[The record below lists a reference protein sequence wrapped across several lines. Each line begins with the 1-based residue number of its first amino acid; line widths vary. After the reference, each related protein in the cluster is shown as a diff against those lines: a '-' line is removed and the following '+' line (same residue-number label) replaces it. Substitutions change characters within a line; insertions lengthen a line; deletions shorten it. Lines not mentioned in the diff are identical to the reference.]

1 MLSASAIYIVKVV
14 VENLMLFHT
23 FKNYKMIP
31 VLVILLGALVS
42 QSCARHSSEN
52 IDKTALRFYGTPAEN
67 GDDFAHEQ
75 VPSNIYSAGLNC
87 SQFQDMGAALNY
99 RTDKPI
105 NLTKASII
113 ATGEN
118 DLILAQGLLLSPG
131 DLVEVLIEDGEGFN
145 GRYIIDNAGY
155 VKLPLVGIIEAGGAT
170 TNTLEDKIEMALV
183 RAEIFQPANAN
194 VTIHVL
200 NWSSISVSVAG
211 AVFNPGTVLINRKP
225 TGIQNS
231 EHLEAYGDY
240 STTRLLSEAI
250 RAASGIRPDAK
261 LDQIILLRK
270 GWQVQI
276 DMTGMLS
283 GDLVKDYP
291 LVAGDRVIVP
301 STGCFQEQLVRP
313 SQITPK
319 GFRVFMSNLIDSA
332 GDNSSAAVGRYSTN
346 LPYGTRLLQA
356 AVSANCVGGKDWTNA
371 PRRVVLASKNPITG
385 QTQVIERS
393 VEQLLTMPSEGNIN
407 PYLMP
412 NDAIACYDSD
422 ITNFRDIAKTVVDFV
437 LPFKLL

>member
-1 MLSASAIYIVKVV
+1 
-14 VENLMLFHT
+14 MLFHSPSNIKPT
-23 FKNYKMIP
+23 
-31 VLVILLGALVS
+31 LVFITLLISLILPG
-42 QSCARHSSEN
+42 CARHSSDVIEQSS
-52 IDKTALRFYGTPAEN
+52 LRFYGVPTDN
-67 GDDFAHEQ
+67 GDDFIHEQ
-75 VPSNIYSAGLNC
+75 APNNIFSDGLNC
-87 SQFQDMGAALNY
+87 RQFKDMGAALNY

-105 NLTKASII
+105 NSSTVDIF

-118 DLILAQGLLLSPG
+118 DQILAQGILLSPG

-155 VKLPLVGIIEAGGAT
+155 VKLPLIGVIEAGGAT
-170 TNTLEDKIEMALV
+170 TNKLETKIELALIK
-183 RAEIFQPANAN
+183 AEIFQPASAS

-200 NWSSISVSVAG
+200 NWSSIEVSVAG
-211 AVFNPGTVLINRKP
+211 AVFNAGTVLINKKP
-225 TGIQNS
+225 MGIQNA

-240 STTRLLSEAI
+240 STTRLLSEAL

-261 LDQIILLRK
+261 LDQVILLRK

-301 STGCFQEQLVRP
+301 STGCFQEHLVRP

-332 GDNSSAAVGRYSTN
+332 SDNSSAAVGRYSTN

-356 AVSANCVGGKDWTNA
+356 AISANCVGGKDWTNA
-371 PRRVVLASKNPITG
+371 PRRIVLSSKNPITG
-385 QTQVIERS
+385 ETQVVERS
-393 VEQLLTMPSEGNIN
+393 VEELMTKPNKSQIN

-412 NDAIACYDSD
+412 NDAVACYDSD
-422 ITNFRDIAKTVVDFV
+422 ITNFRDIARTVADIII
-437 LPFKLL
+437 PFKLL

>member
-1 MLSASAIYIVKVV
+1 
-14 VENLMLFHT
+14 MLFHSFLNIKT
-23 FKNYKMIP
+23 FP
-31 VLVILLGALVS
+31 VLLALLSTLILQG
-42 QSCARHSSEN
+42 CAKHSSEVM
-52 IDKTALRFYGTPAEN
+52 DKSALRFYGTPADN
-67 GDDFAHEQ
+67 GDDFIHEKA
-75 VPSNIYSAGLNC
+75 PSNSYSDGLDC
-87 SQFQDMGAALNY
+87 RQFKDMGAALNY

-105 NLTKASII
+105 DLSTAGIVT
-113 ATGEN
+113 TGEN
-118 DLILAQGLLLSPG
+118 DLILAQGMLLSPG

-155 VKLPLVGIIEAGGAT
+155 VKLPFIGIVEAGGAT
-170 TNTLEDKIEMALV
+170 TNNLETKIELALI
-183 RAEIFQPANAN
+183 RAEIFQPTSAN

-200 NWSSISVSVAG
+200 NWSSIEVSVAG
-211 AVFNPGTVLINRKP
+211 AVFNAGTVLINKKP
-225 TGIQNS
+225 TGIQNA
-231 EHLEAYGDY
+231 EHLAAYGDY
-240 STTRLLSEAI
+240 SSTRLLSEAL
-250 RAASGIRPDAK
+250 RAAAGIRPDAK
-261 LDQIILLRK
+261 LDQVILLRK

-283 GDLVKDYP
+283 GNLVKDYP

-301 STGCFQEQLVRP
+301 STGCFQEHLVKP

-332 GDNSSAAVGRYSTN
+332 GDNSSAAVGRYSTS

-371 PRRVVLASKNPITG
+371 PRRVVLSSKNPITG
-385 QTQVIERS
+385 EIQVIERS
-393 VEQLLTMPSEGNIN
+393 VEQLMTMPDEGNIN

-422 ITNFRDIAKTVVDFV
+422 ITNLRDIAKTVADFII
-437 LPFKLL
+437 PFKLL

>member
-1 MLSASAIYIVKVV
+1 
-14 VENLMLFHT
+14 MLFHSHSS
-23 FKNYKMIP
+23 KKSIS
-31 VLVILLGALVS
+31 VLFALLATLALS
-42 QSCARHSSEN
+42 GCARHSSDV
-52 IDKTALRFYGTPAEN
+52 IDKSALRFYGTPTNN
-67 GDDFAHEQ
+67 GDDFIHEQ
-75 VPSNIYSAGLNC
+75 APSNAFAVGLNC
-87 SQFQDMGAALNY
+87 RQFKDNGAALNY

-105 NLTKASII
+105 DLNTVKVA

-118 DLILAQGLLLSPG
+118 DLILAQGILLSPG
-131 DLVEVLIEDGEGFN
+131 DLVEVFIEDGEGFN

-155 VKLPLVGIIEAGGAT
+155 VKLPLVGVIEAGGAT
-170 TNTLEDKIEMALV
+170 TNTLETNIELALV
-183 RAEIFQPANAN
+183 RAEIFQPASAS

-200 NWSSISVSVAG
+200 NWSSIEVSVAG
-211 AVFNPGTVLINRKP
+211 AVFNAGTVLINKKP
-225 TGIQNS
+225 TGIQNT
-231 EHLEAYGDY
+231 EHLAAFGDY
-240 STTRLLSEAI
+240 SPTRLLSEAL

-301 STGCFQEQLVRP
+301 STGCFQEHLVKP

-332 GDNSSAAVGRYSTN
+332 GDNSSAAVGRYSTS

-371 PRRVVLASKNPITG
+371 PRRVVLSSKNPITG
-385 QTQVIERS
+385 EIQVIERS
-393 VEQLLTMPSEGNIN
+393 VEQLMTMPSKANIN

-422 ITNFRDIAKTVVDFV
+422 ITNLRDIARTVADFI

>member
-1 MLSASAIYIVKVV
+1 MP
-14 VENLMLFHT
+14 FHT
-23 FKNYKMIP
+23 LLNHKIIP
-31 VLVILLGALVS
+31 MLLVLLVTLFS
-42 QSCARHSSEN
+42 QGCAKHSSDEM
-52 IDKTALRFYGTPAEN
+52 DKSALRFYGTPADN
-67 GDDFAHEQ
+67 GDDFIHEQ
-75 VPSNIYSAGLNC
+75 APDRLFSEGLNC

-105 NLTKASII
+105 NLNSINI
-113 ATGEN
+113 AATGEN
-118 DLILAQGLLLSPG
+118 DPILAQGLLLSPG

-155 VKLPLVGIIEAGGAT
+155 VKLPLVGVIQAGGAT
-170 TNTLEDKIEMALV
+170 TNKLETKIELALV

-194 VTIHVL
+194 VTIQVL
-200 NWSSISVSVAG
+200 NWSSIKVSVAG
-211 AVFNPGTVLINRKP
+211 AVFQPGTVLINKKP

-240 STTRLLSEAI
+240 STTRLLSEAL

-261 LDQIILLRK
+261 LDQIMLIRK

-276 DMTGMLS
+276 DMTGMLT

-301 STGCFQEQLVRP
+301 STGCFQAHLVRP

-332 GDNSSAAVGRYSTN
+332 GDNASAAVGRYSTS

-385 QTQVIERS
+385 ETQVIERS
-393 VEQLLTMPSEGNIN
+393 VEDLMTMPNIGNIN

-412 NDAIACYDSD
+412 NDSVACYDSD
-422 ITNFRDIAKTVVDFV
+422 ITNYRDIAKTVAEII